1 MAVLDRLDETI
12 VAIASPP
19 GYSPLGIVRLSGPD
33 AISLVSSITR
43 PNAGQPLKETVSSRR
58 IVGDWLFDDGSSMPA
73 IIYIFRAPHSY
84 TREDMVEIHTI
95 GNPVVLDLLRNQ
107 LTGLGATPA
116 APGEFTARAFLHGA
130 LNLSQ
135 AESVAAIIRAQSDA
149 QLRAARR
156 LREGRLAIEVSVI
169 RDNLAEMLALVEAGI
184 DFVEEPIEF
193 ITTADAT
200 HRLVDM
206 DARFAHW
213 LSGGVTAEA
222 LDVLPRILLLGPP
235 NAGKSSLLNRLS
247 GANRAICAAVA
258 GTTRDILS
266 VPISLDRG
274 EAILLDSAGID
285 AAPDEVLVQART
297 AALAQAAHVDLIC
310 MVIDLTS
317 DATNDFLREFDS
329 ITTGPTCLVANK
341 IDLLESRDA
350 LSRIEHLRR
359 SQSHP
364 VLPVSAQTG
373 VGIEDLRHA
382 ITAKLQARE
391 SSRSGDNLLTERQR
405 AAVHLAADAVSRS
418 RLLLESTSD
427 INTCADLLA
436 FELREALDALGA
448 VTGEVTT
455 EDLLGQVFARF
466 CIGK

>member
-19 GYSPLGIVRLSGPD
+19 GYSPIGIVRLSGPR
-33 AISLVSSITR
+33 AIPIAAEIACTTDCRRLTDIS
-43 PNAGQPLKETVSSRR
+43 GSRR
-58 IVGDWLFDDGSSMPA
+58 IAGEWQLSDGFSLPA
-73 IIYIFRAPHSY
+73 TIYIFRTPHSY
-84 TREDMVEIHTI
+84 TREDMVEIHTV
-95 GNPVVLDLLRNQ
+95 GNPVVLDMLRSQ
-107 LTGLGATPA
+107 LAGLGATPA

-130 LNLSQ
+130 LNLAQ
-135 AESVAAIIRAQSDA
+135 AESVAAIIHAQSDA

-156 LREGRLAIEVSVI
+156 LQVGRLAIEASAI

-193 ITTADAT
+193 ITTADAA

-213 LSGGVTAEA
+213 LSGGVTTEA

-285 AAPDEVLVQART
+285 AAPDEVLVHARA

-310 MVIDLTS
+310 VVIDLAS

-329 ITTGPTCLVANK
+329 IVAGPTLLVANK

-350 LSRIEHLRR
+350 LARIEQLRK
-359 SQSHP
+359 SQPHP
-364 VLPVSAQTG
+364 VLPISAQTG

-405 AAVHLAADAVSRS
+405 AAVQLAADAVARG
-418 RLLLESTSD
+418 RLLIESSSD
-427 INTCADLLA
+427 INACADLLA